1 MLLPNKI
8 EGGRSTSLLMFWT
21 ADLLSVLS
29 MGGICCACGS
39 LKAGGGDG
47 ASAEPSELLM
57 SAGGVVA
64 PNGFCGN
71 GFWANE
77 SKSVEGYFGSGVRV
91 VLGGLTN
98 GWLGALNS
106 LFVRVVGG
114 SVDLFG
120 LGVALLFCRAFSCS
134 CARNSS
140 DLILAA
146 SVKLELV
153 SGCGF
158 LLLLP
163 LN

>member
-8 EGGRSTSLLMFWT
+8 EGGRSTSLLVFWT

-39 LKAGGGDG
+39 LKAGGGEG

-64 PNGFCGN
+64 PIGFCANGFC
-71 GFWANE
+71 ANE
-77 SKSVEGYFGSGVRV
+77 SKLVEGYFGSGVRV

-106 LFVRVVGG
+106 LFERVV
-114 SVDLFG
+114 
-120 LGVALLFCRAFSCS
+120 
-134 CARNSS
+134 
-140 DLILAA
+140 
-146 SVKLELV
+146 
-153 SGCGF
+153 
-158 LLLLP
+158 
-163 LN
+163 